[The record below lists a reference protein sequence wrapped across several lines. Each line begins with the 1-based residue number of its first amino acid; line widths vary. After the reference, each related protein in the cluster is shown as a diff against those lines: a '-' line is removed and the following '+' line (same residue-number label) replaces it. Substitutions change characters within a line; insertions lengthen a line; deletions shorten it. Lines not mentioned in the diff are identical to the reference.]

1 MSTTSS
7 MPSIPSASLRSSLA
21 HALLTGLLTSG
32 LLTGLALPPEPAV
45 AQQVVYD
52 PRNHIENALQAAR
65 QLESLANE
73 ATQLA
78 NQARMLAASPLRQ
91 AGQIAST
98 VQALNDAAREA
109 RGIAAD
115 ASRMERQ
122 FQELYSG
129 DLSVQDLA
137 TLTRTGQERVR
148 VARRTAED
156 VARLAAQV
164 QALGDGRAARVHS
177 ALAASEGAQG
187 QTAAIQS
194 SNQLMGVLAED
205 LATLRTVTIAQSRL
219 LAEATA
225 REAADREASAEARR
239 RLWGREPAVRVAAPG
254 FDPLARARD

>member
-1 MSTTSS
+1 MSTMSS
-7 MPSIPSASLRSSLA
+7 TRSIRSASLRSSVA
-21 HALLTGLLTSG
+21 RALLTGLLTSG
-32 LLTGLALPPEPAV
+32 VLTGLALPPEPAV

-91 AGQIAST
+91 AGQISST
-98 VQALNDAAREA
+98 VQALNEAAREA

-115 ASRMERQ
+115 VGRMEQQ

-129 DLSVQDLA
+129 DLGAQDLA

-164 QALGDGRAARVHS
+164 QSLGDGRSARVQS
-177 ALAASEGAQG
+177 ALAASEGAVG

-205 LATLRTVTIAQSRL
+205 LASLRAVTTAQARL
-219 LAEATA
+219 LAESTA
-225 REAADREASAEARR
+225 RDAADREAAAEARR
-239 RLWGREPAVRVAAPG
+239 RLWGREPASRVAAPG
-254 FDPLARARD
+254 FDPLSRARR